1 MYTVKIDDETLY
13 IPGDKNFAITSPVL
27 DLVLGGSGSFNFTI
41 PKTNPRYDVVY
52 NRKSMVSV
60 FRDGKEIF
68 YGEVRSQ
75 DKDFMGNKKVRE
87 MNQMDKPT
95 MNYAVAYQR
104 FRSTLNGTM
113 INLQKEYPLPTY
125 MIEGI
130 VAGIL
135 ADIRSAAIAES
146 NSEEQSF
153 AKENAEYYEKQLQE
167 LNDELLKL
175 KAEKENSD
183 DES

>member
-1 MYTVKIDDETLY
+1 
-13 IPGDKNFAITSPVL
+13 
-27 DLVLGGSGSFNFTI
+27 
-41 PKTNPRYDVVY
+41 
-52 NRKSMVSV
+52 
-60 FRDGKEIF
+60 
-68 YGEVRSQ
+68 
-75 DKDFMGNKKVRE
+75 
-87 MNQMDKPT
+87 MDKPT

-153 AKENAEYYEKQLQE
+153 AKENAEYYEISDKLTIHPYCG
-167 LNDELLKL
+167 DPL

>member
-1 MYTVKIDDETLY
+1 
-13 IPGDKNFAITSPVL
+13 
-27 DLVLGGSGSFNFTI
+27 
-41 PKTNPRYDVVY
+41 
-52 NRKSMVSV
+52 
-60 FRDGKEIF
+60 
-68 YGEVRSQ
+68 
-75 DKDFMGNKKVRE
+75 
-87 MNQMDKPT
+87 MDKPT

-130 VAGIL
+130 VAGIV

>member
-1 MYTVKIDDETLY
+1 
-13 IPGDKNFAITSPVL
+13 
-27 DLVLGGSGSFNFTI
+27 
-41 PKTNPRYDVVY
+41 
-52 NRKSMVSV
+52 
-60 FRDGKEIF
+60 
-68 YGEVRSQ
+68 
-75 DKDFMGNKKVRE
+75 
-87 MNQMDKPT
+87 MDKPT

-153 AKENAEYYEKQLQE
+153 AKENAAIVEETVPTITTLPDTMI
-167 LNDELLKL
+167 LFLRP
-175 KAEKENSD
+175 
-183 DES
+183 ESRFEFFQTST

>member
-1 MYTVKIDDETLY
+1 
-13 IPGDKNFAITSPVL
+13 
-27 DLVLGGSGSFNFTI
+27 
-41 PKTNPRYDVVY
+41 
-52 NRKSMVSV
+52 
-60 FRDGKEIF
+60 
-68 YGEVRSQ
+68 
-75 DKDFMGNKKVRE
+75 
-87 MNQMDKPT
+87 MDKPT

-175 KAEKENSD
+175 KA
-183 DES
+183 

>member
-1 MYTVKIDDETLY
+1 
-13 IPGDKNFAITSPVL
+13 
-27 DLVLGGSGSFNFTI
+27 
-41 PKTNPRYDVVY
+41 
-52 NRKSMVSV
+52 
-60 FRDGKEIF
+60 
-68 YGEVRSQ
+68 
-75 DKDFMGNKKVRE
+75 
-87 MNQMDKPT
+87 
-95 MNYAVAYQR
+95 
-104 FRSTLNGTM
+104 
-113 INLQKEYPLPTY
+113 

-130 VAGIL
+130 V

>member
-1 MYTVKIDDETLY
+1 
-13 IPGDKNFAITSPVL
+13 
-27 DLVLGGSGSFNFTI
+27 
-41 PKTNPRYDVVY
+41 
-52 NRKSMVSV
+52 
-60 FRDGKEIF
+60 
-68 YGEVRSQ
+68 
-75 DKDFMGNKKVRE
+75 
-87 MNQMDKPT
+87 MDKPT

-183 DES
+183 DESRTTIILCYIDFSVYLIVESYIVCRIAFRSAV

>member
-1 MYTVKIDDETLY
+1 
-13 IPGDKNFAITSPVL
+13 
-27 DLVLGGSGSFNFTI
+27 
-41 PKTNPRYDVVY
+41 
-52 NRKSMVSV
+52 
-60 FRDGKEIF
+60 
-68 YGEVRSQ
+68 
-75 DKDFMGNKKVRE
+75 
-87 MNQMDKPT
+87 MDKPT

-130 VAGIL
+130 V

>member
-1 MYTVKIDDETLY
+1 
-13 IPGDKNFAITSPVL
+13 
-27 DLVLGGSGSFNFTI
+27 
-41 PKTNPRYDVVY
+41 
-52 NRKSMVSV
+52 
-60 FRDGKEIF
+60 
-68 YGEVRSQ
+68 
-75 DKDFMGNKKVRE
+75 
-87 MNQMDKPT
+87 MDKPT

-146 NSEEQSF
+146 KFRGSRALQR
-153 AKENAEYYEKQLQE
+153 KNAEYYEKQFTG
-167 LNDELLKL
+167 N
-175 KAEKENSD
+175 
-183 DES
+183 